1 MTMYLIFCRGV
12 MTVMKFKR
20 QFAQLSIASAVI
32 ASVLGNGPVAS
43 ASGSGEGPG
52 QQAAMY
58 GDTSHPKN
66 VIFLVGD
73 GMGPAYNTAYRY
85 FADNPKTKEVE
96 KTAFDDYLVGTQQ
109 TYSDDDKE
117 NITDS
122 AAAGTAFSSGHKTYN
137 GAIGVDKAQHDLESV
152 LERAKKLG
160 KSTGLV
166 TTAEITDATPAVY
179 TANIDDRDKKDEIA
193 HQFYDQRINDQH
205 KVDVILGGGAKYF
218 GKENGNITDQFK
230 KDGYGVV
237 TNRQQLE
244 NASQDQLLGLF
255 AEKNM
260 PLAIDADDTQPEL
273 LDMENVTLE
282 RLSKN
287 DKGFFLMVEG
297 ASIDKQGHANDI
309 TGVMSEME
317 GFEKAFANAID
328 YAKTHPDTLV
338 VATADHS
345 TGGLSMG
352 QGSAYEWNPE
362 PIQQMKHSGKWM
374 TEQIVEGKGIEE
386 TIQAGYGF
394 KLSSKDMKA
403 IQQEADKLKKLDEES
418 DDYEAQQQK
427 LEDVIQAPI
436 NKKSNTGWTT
446 NGHTGEDVNTYA
458 FGPGADQF
466 RGNIDNTDNAK
477 NIFNFFGDVAK

>member
-1 MTMYLIFCRGV
+1 
-12 MTVMKFKR
+12 MKFKR
-20 QFAQLSIASAVI
+20 QFAQLSIASALI
-32 ASVLGNGPVAS
+32 ASTLGAGQVAS
-43 ASGSGEGPG
+43 ASSAGEGPG

-85 FADNPKTKEVE
+85 FADNPDTKEIE
-96 KTAFDDYLVGTQQ
+96 RTAFDDYLVGTQQ
-109 TYSDDDKE
+109 THSDDEKE

-122 AAAGTAFSSGHKTYN
+122 AAAGTAISTGYKTYN
-137 GAIGVDKAQHDLESV
+137 GAIGVDKQQNDLETV
-152 LERAKKLG
+152 LERAKKIG

-166 TTAEITDATPAVY
+166 STAEITDATPAAY
-179 TANIDDRDKKDEIA
+179 TANVDDRDKKDEIA
-193 HQFYDQRINDQH
+193 QQFYNQRIQNQH
-205 KVDVILGGGAKYF
+205 KIDVMLGGGAKYF
-218 GKENGNITDQFK
+218 GKENGNITEQFK
-230 KDGYGVV
+230 NDGYGVV

-244 NASQDQLLGLF
+244 NAKEDQLLGLF
-255 AEKNM
+255 ADKNM
-260 PLAIDADDTQPEL
+260 PLEIDADDDQPEL
-273 LDMENVTLE
+273 ADMQNAALD

-297 ASIDKQGHANDI
+297 ASIDKQGHSNDV

-317 GFEKAFANAID
+317 AFEKAFANAID
-328 YAKTHPDTLV
+328 YAKANPDTLV

-352 QGSAYEWNPE
+352 EGGIYEWNPV

-374 TEQIVEGKGIEE
+374 TEQIADGKGVEE
-386 TIQAGYGF
+386 TIRAGYGF
-394 KLSSKDMKA
+394 DLTSKEIKA
-403 IQQEADKLKKLDEES
+403 IQQEADQLKQLDEES
-418 DDYEAQQQK
+418 DDYEKQQQK
-427 LEDVIQAPI
+427 LADAIQAPI

-446 NGHTGEDVNTYA
+446 TGHTGVDANTYA

-466 RGNIDNTDNAK
+466 QGNIDNTDNAK
-477 NIFNFFGDVAK
+477 NIFNFFGDVKQ

>member
-1 MTMYLIFCRGV
+1 MGV
-12 MTVMKFKR
+12 MTIMKFKR
-20 QFAQLSIASAVI
+20 QFAQLSIASALIV
-32 ASVLGNGPVAS
+32 STLGAGHVAS
-43 ASGSGEGPG
+43 ASSAGEGPER
-52 QQAAMY
+52 QAAMY
-58 GDTSHPKN
+58 GDTSHTKN

-85 FADNPKTKEVE
+85 FADNPDTKEVE
-96 KTAFDDYLVGTQQ
+96 NTAFDDYLVGTQQ

-137 GAIGVDKAQHDLESV
+137 GAIGVDKKQNDLETV
-152 LERAKKLG
+152 LERAKKLS

-166 TTAEITDATPAVY
+166 STAEITDATPAAY
-179 TANIDDRDKKDEIA
+179 TANVDDRDKKDEIA
-193 HQFYDQRINDQH
+193 HQFYDQRINNQH

-230 KDGYGVV
+230 NDGYGVA

-244 NASQDQLLGLF
+244 NASEEQLLGLF
-255 AEKNM
+255 ADKNM
-260 PLAIDADDTQPEL
+260 PLAIDAEEDQPEL
-273 LDMENVTLE
+273 LDMQNAALE

-328 YAKTHPDTLV
+328 YAKSHPDTLV
-338 VATADHS
+338 IATADHS

-374 TEQIVEGKGIEE
+374 TEQIADGKGVEE

-394 KLSSKDMKA
+394 DLSEKELNA
-403 IQQEADKLKKLDEES
+403 IQQEADALKKLDEES

-427 LEDVIQAPI
+427 LEDAIQAPI

-466 RGNIDNTDNAK
+466 QGNIDNTDNAK
-477 NIFNFFGDVAK
+477 NIFNFFGDVKQ

>member
-1 MTMYLIFCRGV
+1 
-12 MTVMKFKR
+12 MKFKR
-20 QFAQLSIASAVI
+20 QFAQLSIVSALI
-32 ASVLGNGPVAS
+32 ASSLGAGQVAS

-85 FADNPKTKEVE
+85 FADNPDTKEVE
-96 KTAFDDYLVGTQQ
+96 NTAFDDYLVGTQQ

-137 GAIGVDKAQHDLESV
+137 GAIGVDKEGHDLESV

-166 TTAEITDATPAVY
+166 STAEITDATPAVY
-179 TANIDDRDKKDEIA
+179 AANVDDRDKKDEIA
-193 HQFYDQRINDQH
+193 HQFYDQRINNQH

-244 NASQDQLLGLF
+244 NAKEDRLLGLF
-255 AEKNM
+255 ADKNM
-260 PLAIDADDTQPEL
+260 PLAIDADEEQPEL
-273 LDMENVTLE
+273 LDLQNAALE

-297 ASIDKQGHANDI
+297 ASIDKQGHANDV

-328 YAKTHPDTLV
+328 YAKSHPDTLV

-352 QGSAYEWNPE
+352 QGSAYEWNPD
-362 PIQQMKHSGKWM
+362 PIKNMKHSGKWM
-374 TEQIVEGKGIEE
+374 TDQIADGKTVEE

-394 KLSSKDMKA
+394 DLSEKEMKA
-403 IQQEADKLKKLDEES
+403 IQQEADALKKINKNDEAYDS
-418 DDYEAQQQK
+418 QLQK
-427 LEDVIQAPI
+427 LQDEIQAPI
-436 NKKSNTGWTT
+436 NEKSGTGWTT

-466 RGNIDNTDNAK
+466 QGNIDNTDNAK
-477 NIFNFFGDVAK
+477 NIFNFFWGCTINRNEDVV

>member
-1 MTMYLIFCRGV
+1 MTI
-12 MTVMKFKR
+12 MKFKR
-20 QFAQLSIASAVI
+20 QFAQLSIASALI
-32 ASVLGNGPVAS
+32 ASTLGAGQVAS
-43 ASGSGEGPG
+43 ASSAGEGPG

-85 FADNPKTKEVE
+85 FADNPDTKEIE
-96 KTAFDDYLVGTQQ
+96 RTAFDDYLVGTQQ
-109 TYSDDDKE
+109 THSDDEKE

-122 AAAGTAFSSGHKTYN
+122 AAAGTAISTGYKTYN
-137 GAIGVDKAQHDLESV
+137 GAIGVDKQQNDLETV
-152 LERAKKLG
+152 LERAKKIG

-166 TTAEITDATPAVY
+166 STAEITDATPAAY
-179 TANIDDRDKKDEIA
+179 AANVDDRDKKDEIA
-193 HQFYDQRINDQH
+193 QQFYNQRIQNQH

-218 GKENGNITDQFK
+218 GKENGNITEQFK
-230 KDGYGVV
+230 NDGYGVV

-244 NASQDQLLGLF
+244 NAKEDQLLGLF
-255 AEKNM
+255 ADKNM
-260 PLAIDADDTQPEL
+260 PLEIDADDDQPEL
-273 LDMENVTLE
+273 ADMQNAALD

-297 ASIDKQGHANDI
+297 ASIDKQGHSNDV

-317 GFEKAFANAID
+317 AFEKAFANAID
-328 YAKTHPDTLV
+328 YAKANPDTLV
-338 VATADHS
+338 AATADHS

-352 QGSAYEWNPE
+352 EGGIYEWNPV

-374 TEQIVEGKGIEE
+374 TEQIADGKGVEE
-386 TIQAGYGF
+386 TIRAGYGF
-394 KLSSKDMKA
+394 DLTSKEIKA
-403 IQQEADKLKKLDEES
+403 IQQEADQLKQLDEES
-418 DDYEAQQQK
+418 DDYEKQQQK
-427 LEDVIQAPI
+427 LADAIQAPI

-446 NGHTGEDVNTYA
+446 TGHTGVDANTYA

-466 RGNIDNTDNAK
+466 QGNIDNTDNAK
-477 NIFNFFGDVAK
+477 NIFNFFGDVKQ

>member
-1 MTMYLIFCRGV
+1 MTI
-12 MTVMKFKR
+12 MKFKR
-20 QFAQLSIASAVI
+20 QFAQLSIASALI
-32 ASVLGNGPVAS
+32 ASTLGAGQVAS
-43 ASGSGEGPG
+43 ASSAGEGPG

-85 FADNPKTKEVE
+85 FADNPDTKEIE
-96 KTAFDDYLVGTQQ
+96 RTAFDDYLVGTQQ
-109 TYSDDDKE
+109 THSDDEKE

-122 AAAGTAFSSGHKTYN
+122 AAAGTAISTGYKTYN
-137 GAIGVDKAQHDLESV
+137 GAIGVDKQQNDLETV
-152 LERAKKLG
+152 LERAKKIG

-166 TTAEITDATPAVY
+166 STAEITDATPAAY
-179 TANIDDRDKKDEIA
+179 TANVDDRDKKDEIA
-193 HQFYDQRINDQH
+193 QQFYNQRIQNQH
-205 KVDVILGGGAKYF
+205 KIDVMLGGGAKYF
-218 GKENGNITDQFK
+218 GKENGNITEQFK
-230 KDGYGVV
+230 NDGYGVV

-244 NASQDQLLGLF
+244 NAKEDQLLGLF
-255 AEKNM
+255 ADKNM
-260 PLAIDADDTQPEL
+260 PLEIDADDDQPEL
-273 LDMENVTLE
+273 ADMQNAALD

-297 ASIDKQGHANDI
+297 ASIDKQGHSNDV

-317 GFEKAFANAID
+317 AFEKAFANAID
-328 YAKTHPDTLV
+328 YAKANPDTLV

-352 QGSAYEWNPE
+352 EGGIYEWNPV

-374 TEQIVEGKGIEE
+374 TEQIADGKGVEE
-386 TIQAGYGF
+386 TIRAGYGF
-394 KLSSKDMKA
+394 DLTSKEIKA
-403 IQQEADKLKKLDEES
+403 IQQEADQLKQLDEES
-418 DDYEAQQQK
+418 DDYEKQQQK
-427 LEDVIQAPI
+427 LADAIQAPI

-446 NGHTGEDVNTYA
+446 TGHTGVDANTYA

-466 RGNIDNTDNAK
+466 QGNIDNTDNAK
-477 NIFNFFGDVAK
+477 NIFNFFGDVKQ

>member
-1 MTMYLIFCRGV
+1 MGV
-12 MTVMKFKR
+12 MTIMKFKR
-20 QFAQLSIASAVI
+20 QFAQLSIVSALI
-32 ASVLGNGPVAS
+32 ASSLGAGQVAS

-85 FADNPKTKEVE
+85 FADNPDTKEVE
-96 KTAFDDYLVGTQQ
+96 NTAFDDYLVGTQQ

-137 GAIGVDKAQHDLESV
+137 GAIGVDKEGHDLESV

-166 TTAEITDATPAVY
+166 STAEVTDATPAVY
-179 TANIDDRDKKDEIA
+179 AANVDDRDKKDEIA
-193 HQFYDQRINDQH
+193 HQFYDQRINNQH

-244 NASQDQLLGLF
+244 NAKEDRLLGLF
-255 AEKNM
+255 ADKNM
-260 PLAIDADDTQPEL
+260 PLAIDADEEQPEL
-273 LDMENVTLE
+273 LDLQNAALE

-297 ASIDKQGHANDI
+297 ASIDKQGHANDV

-328 YAKTHPDTLV
+328 YAKSHPDTLV

-352 QGSAYEWNPE
+352 QGSAYEWNPD
-362 PIQQMKHSGKWM
+362 PIKNMKHSGKWM
-374 TEQIVEGKGIEE
+374 TDQIADGQDVKK
-386 TIQAGYGF
+386 TMQAGYGF
-394 KLSSKDMKA
+394 DLSEKEMKA
-403 IQQEADKLKKLDEES
+403 IQQEADALKKINKDDEAYDS
-418 DDYEAQQQK
+418 QLQK
-427 LEDVIQAPI
+427 LQDAIQAPI

-466 RGNIDNTDNAK
+466 QGNIDNTDNAK
-477 NIFNFFGDVAK
+477 NIFNFFGDVQ

>member
-1 MTMYLIFCRGV
+1 
-12 MTVMKFKR
+12 MKFKR
-20 QFAQLSIASAVI
+20 QFAQLSIASALI
-32 ASVLGNGPVAS
+32 ASTLGAGQVAS
-43 ASGSGEGPG
+43 ASSAGEGPG

-85 FADNPKTKEVE
+85 FADNPDTKEIE
-96 KTAFDDYLVGTQQ
+96 RTAFDDYLVGTQQ
-109 TYSDDDKE
+109 THSDDEKE

-122 AAAGTAFSSGHKTYN
+122 AAAGTAISTGYKTYN
-137 GAIGVDKAQHDLESV
+137 GAIGVDKQQNDLETV
-152 LERAKKLG
+152 LERAKKIG

-166 TTAEITDATPAVY
+166 STAEITDATPAAY
-179 TANIDDRDKKDEIA
+179 AANVDDRDKKDEIA
-193 HQFYDQRINDQH
+193 QQFYNQRIQNQH

-218 GKENGNITDQFK
+218 GKENGNITEQFK
-230 KDGYGVV
+230 NDGYGVV

-244 NASQDQLLGLF
+244 NAKEDQLLGLF
-255 AEKNM
+255 ADKNM
-260 PLAIDADDTQPEL
+260 PLEIDADDDQPEL
-273 LDMENVTLE
+273 ADMQNAALD

-297 ASIDKQGHANDI
+297 ASIDKQGHSNDV

-317 GFEKAFANAID
+317 AFEKAFANAID
-328 YAKTHPDTLV
+328 YAKANPDTLV

-352 QGSAYEWNPE
+352 EGGIYEWNPV

-374 TEQIVEGKGIEE
+374 TEQIADGKGVEE
-386 TIQAGYGF
+386 TIRAGYGF
-394 KLSSKDMKA
+394 DLTSKEIKA
-403 IQQEADKLKKLDEES
+403 IQQEADQLKQLDEES
-418 DDYEAQQQK
+418 DDYEKQQQK
-427 LEDVIQAPI
+427 LADAIQAPI

-446 NGHTGEDVNTYA
+446 TGHTGVDANTYA

-466 RGNIDNTDNAK
+466 QGNIDNTDNAK
-477 NIFNFFGDVAK
+477 NIFNFFGDVKQ

>member
-1 MTMYLIFCRGV
+1 MGV
-12 MTVMKFKR
+12 MTIMKFKR
-20 QFAQLSIASAVI
+20 QFAQLSIVSALI
-32 ASVLGNGPVAS
+32 ASSLGAGQVAS

-85 FADNPKTKEVE
+85 FADNPDTKEVE
-96 KTAFDDYLVGTQQ
+96 NTAFDDYLVGTQQ

-137 GAIGVDKAQHDLESV
+137 GAIGVDKEGHDLESV

-166 TTAEITDATPAVY
+166 STAEVTDATPAVY
-179 TANIDDRDKKDEIA
+179 AANVDDRDKKDEIA
-193 HQFYDQRINDQH
+193 HQFYDQRINNQH

-244 NASQDQLLGLF
+244 NAKEDRLLGLF
-255 AEKNM
+255 ADKNM
-260 PLAIDADDTQPEL
+260 PLAIDADEEQPEL
-273 LDMENVTLE
+273 LDLQNAALE

-297 ASIDKQGHANDI
+297 ASIDKQGHANDV

-328 YAKTHPDTLV
+328 YAKSHPDTLV

-352 QGSAYEWNPE
+352 QGSAYEWNPD
-362 PIQQMKHSGKWM
+362 PIKNMKHSGKWM
-374 TEQIVEGKGIEE
+374 TDQIADGQDVKK
-386 TIQAGYGF
+386 TMQAGYGF
-394 KLSSKDMKA
+394 DLSEKEMKA
-403 IQQEADKLKKLDEES
+403 IQQEADALKKINKNDEAYDS
-418 DDYEAQQQK
+418 QLQK
-427 LEDVIQAPI
+427 LQDEIQAPI
-436 NKKSNTGWTT
+436 NEKSGTGWTT

-466 RGNIDNTDNAK
+466 QGNIDNTDNAK
-477 NIFNFFGDVAK
+477 NIFNFFGDVQ